1 MTTSRPLRVG
11 VAELRR
17 RLGTRKPYHAQA
29 VLDGLEIS
37 TARVPPGGEID
48 VDVRLESISNGLV
61 VEGTIT
67 APWQGDCRRCLE
79 PVEGLVETQVKEIF
93 EREPIEGETYQLR
106 DDEVDLEPMVRD
118 AVLLALPLAPLCR
131 PDCSGP
137 APEAFPTGVEDD
149 QADADAEAARLRG
162 ERWSALDE
170 LRFED
175 EESGS

>member
-1 MTTSRPLRVG
+1 VG

-17 RLGTRKPYHAQA
+17 RLGTRKPYHAQV

-37 TARVPPGGEID
+37 TARVPEGGEID
-48 VDVRLESISNGLV
+48 VDVQLESISNGLV
-61 VEGTIT
+61 VGGTIT

-79 PVEGLVETQVKEIF
+79 PVEGLVETEVKEIF
-93 EREPIEGETYQLR
+93 EREPTEGETYRLG
-106 DDEVDLEPMVRD
+106 DDEVHLEPMVRD

-137 APEAFPTGVEDD
+137 APEVFPTGVEDD
-149 QADADAEAARLRG
+149 QAAADAETARLRG

-175 EESGS
+175 DSRP

>member
-1 MTTSRPLRVG
+1 VTDSRPLRVG

-29 VLDGLEIS
+29 VLDGLAIS
-37 TARVPPGGEID
+37 TSEVPAGGEID
-48 VDVRLESISNGLV
+48 VDVLLESIPNGLV

-67 APWQGDCRRCLE
+67 APWRGDCRRCLE

-93 EREPIEGETYQLR
+93 ERNPTEGETYQMR

-118 AVLLALPLAPLCR
+118 AVLLALPLAPLCG
-131 PDCSGP
+131 PDCPGP
-137 APEAFPTGVEDD
+137 APDSFPTGTEDD
-149 QADADAEAARLRG
+149 QAAADAEAARLRT

-170 LRFED
+170 LQFEGD
-175 EESGS
+175 DRDS